1 MVRSVDI
8 THGDISTEHTAS
20 YHRDLALRA
29 NYESCSILETVVG
42 KIVDDGPL
50 TTSSAK
56 HFLQLLTEWSQALP
70 VSLRQRPRKGD
81 PTQYQDPNYRER
93 MVANVHVA
101 GTYYF
106 GIILITRSFLIQHVM
121 PQLGGGGSKPEKR
134 ARRNDEGS
142 KDAGI
147 AVAEL
152 SRSCNGA
159 AVYLAQMC
167 REAIDAGVFL
177 GNMCIIKAWV
187 FAAGLVLGFALL
199 ADETSNTDTRE
210 AFRSSQHVLS
220 ILGRLSAQAE
230 QYHRILAAFSD
241 AIDKY
246 TRQMMRQQASRVPHV
261 EQILSYDVS
270 SGVSAGIVDGG
281 VFAQTCYITP
291 RNDFVV
297 NIGKPQ
303 EEGQP
308 ILSAG
313 TAQIPTPDL
322 NIDDAAADPDFW
334 NGSDSL
340 SSITMSDFVPENWP
354 TAADNELMLR
364 ILWDG
369 YAMSFDEPLPQVNP
383 GNAPRDLGVHQP
395 AI

>member
-8 THGDISTEHTAS
+8 TRGDISTEYTAS
-20 YHRDLALRA
+20 CHRDLALRA

-42 KIVDDGPL
+42 KVVDDGPL
-50 TTSSAK
+50 NTSSAK

-81 PTQYQDPNYRER
+81 PSQAKDPNYRER

-121 PQLGGGGSKPEKR
+121 PQLGGGGSKAKERPRPNNE
-134 ARRNDEGS
+134 AS
-142 KDAGI
+142 KDTGQAI
-147 AVAEL
+147 AEL
-152 SRSCNGA
+152 SRACIGA
-159 AVYLAQMC
+159 AVYMAQMC
-167 REAIDAGVFL
+167 REAVDAGVFL

-199 ADETSNTDTRE
+199 ADESSNTDTRE
-210 AFRSSQHVLS
+210 AFRSSQYVLS
-220 ILGRLSAQAE
+220 TIGRLSAQAE

-246 TRQMMRQQASRVPHV
+246 TRQMLRQQASSVPHV
-261 EQILSYDVS
+261 EQILSYDAS
-270 SGVSAGIVDGG
+270 AGVSAGLTGDGVFVHTNHDPPRNESIVD
-281 VFAQTCYITP
+281 
-291 RNDFVV
+291 
-297 NIGKPQ
+297 IGKLQ
-303 EEGQP
+303 EDSHQ
-308 ILSAG
+308 G
-313 TAQIPTPDL
+313 TGFGMAQLPTPDI
-322 NIDDAAADPDFW
+322 NIDDAAATDTDFW

-340 SSITMSDFVPENWP
+340 SSMTMSDFLPDNWP
-354 TAADNELMLR
+354 SAADNELMLR

-369 YAMSFDEPLPQVNP
+369 YAMSFDEPLPQAD
-383 GNAPRDLGVHQP
+383 APHDLESQ
-395 AI
+395 